1 MIEKNNSSSMQATST
16 PSSSLREVR
25 AIAKR
30 VRMSPHK
37 VRKVIDQIRGRSYE
51 EALML
56 LEFMP
61 YRACY
66 PILQTV
72 CSAAA
77 NANHN
82 LGLSKANLIISKIMV
97 DQGPVLKRFRTR
109 AQGRGYP
116 IRKPSWTITV
126 FVKNHAS
133 QNEN

>member
-1 MIEKNNSSSMQATST
+1 MIEKTKSNLSPLGDLQ
-16 PSSSLREVR
+16 EVR

-66 PILQTV
+66 PILQAV

-82 LGLSKANLIISKIMV
+82 LGLSKANLVISKVMV
-97 DQGPVLKRFRTR
+97 DQGPVLKRFRPR
-109 AQGRGYP
+109 AQGRGFP
-116 IRKPSWTITV
+116 IRKPTCMITV
-126 FVKNHAS
+126 FVKNQTS
-133 QNEN
+133 LTKD

>member
-1 MIEKNNSSSMQATST
+1 MNENKNQNLSSIEN
-16 PSSSLREVR
+16 LEEVR
-25 AIAKR
+25 AVAKR

-66 PILQTV
+66 PILQVV

-82 LGLSKANLIISKIMV
+82 LGLSKANLIISKAMV
-97 DQGPVLKRFRTR
+97 DQGPVLKRFRPR
-109 AQGRGYP
+109 AQGRGYR
-116 IRKPSWTITV
+116 IRKPTCTITV
-126 FVKNHAS
+126 FVKNQIS
-133 QNEN
+133 EKVN

>member
-1 MIEKNNSSSMQATST
+1 MIEKNTSSI
-16 PSSSLREVR
+16 SSNGNLQEVR
-25 AIAKR
+25 AVAKR

-66 PILQTV
+66 PILQAV

-82 LGLSKANLIISKIMV
+82 LGLSKANLVINKAMV
-97 DQGPVLKRFRTR
+97 DQGSVLKRFRPR

-116 IRKPSWTITV
+116 IRKPTCTITV
-126 FVKNHAS
+126 YVTN
-133 QNEN
+133 QNK

>member
-1 MIEKNNSSSMQATST
+1 MSEKKNPT
-16 PSSSLREVR
+16 SSLMENPGEVR
-25 AIAKR
+25 AVAKR
-30 VRMSPHK
+30 VRMSAHK

-66 PILQTV
+66 PILQVV

-82 LGLSKANLIISKIMV
+82 LGFSKANLIISKAMV
-97 DQGPVLKRFRTR
+97 DQGPVLKRFRPR

-116 IRKPSWTITV
+116 IRKPTCTITV
-126 FVKNHAS
+126 FVKNQAFEKVS
-133 QNEN
+133 

>member
-1 MIEKNNSSSMQATST
+1 MIVKKKLNISPTGD
-16 PSSSLREVR
+16 LLEVR
-25 AIAKR
+25 AVAKR

-37 VRKVIDQIRGRSYE
+37 VRKVVDQIRGRSYE

-66 PILQTV
+66 PILQAV

-82 LGLSKANLIISKIMV
+82 LGLSKANLVINKVMV
-97 DQGPVLKRFRTR
+97 DQGPVLKRFRSR

-116 IRKPSWTITV
+116 IRKPTCTITV
-126 FVKNHAS
+126 FVRNKNS
-133 QNEN
+133 